1 MVRLA
6 TRRASWHL
14 RKEVVFEEM
23 DQGSNLEPRATEED
37 ALYLTNV
44 PAPPSSVFTFLL
56 PKETYSENQASL
68 TNRAS
73 FLMISSNH
81 KRAIAYCKYGC
92 AQGLDSQAQKPH
104 FRLDDAW
111 MDRSVIKSSS

>member
-14 RKEVVFEEM
+14 RKEVVFAET
-23 DQGSNLEPRATEED
+23 DRGSNLEQESNRRGCP
-37 ALYLTNV
+37 LSNV

-56 PKETYSENQASL
+56 PKEKYSENQASL

>member
-1 MVRLA
+1 MTYVSSLSAPPA
-6 TRRASWHL
+6 TAVAQS
-14 RKEVVFEEM
+14 RKHRP
-23 DQGSNLEPRATEED
+23 NLVNLPVS
-37 ALYLTNV
+37 NV
-44 PAPPSSVFTFLL
+44 PAPPSSVFTFYCQ
-56 PKETYSENQASL
+56 KENYSENQASL

>member
-1 MVRLA
+1 MRNGAIWQQGEPHGICVCRDGPGFELR
-6 TRRASWHL
+6 TQRKRRGCLS
-14 RKEVVFEEM
+14 
-23 DQGSNLEPRATEED
+23 
-37 ALYLTNV
+37 NV
-44 PAPPSSVFTFLL
+44 PAPASSIFTFLL
-56 PKETYSENQASL
+56 PKEKYSENQASL

>member
-1 MVRLA
+1 
-6 TRRASWHL
+6 
-14 RKEVVFEEM
+14 M
-23 DQGSNLEPRATEED
+23 DRGSNLEPRAAEED
-37 ALYLTNV
+37 ALYPMYLHHHLV
-44 PAPPSSVFTFLL
+44 VSLFYCQ
-56 PKETYSENQASL
+56 KENYSENQASL